1 MECRPLSGSKSNL
14 IATGNGVEGQE
25 EMVREQL
32 KFKNLELGD
41 NKIWGIRSQH
51 S

>member
-1 MECRPLSGSKSNL
+1 MGL
-14 IATGNGVEGQE
+14 EGQE

-32 KFKNLELGD
+32 EFKNLELGD
-41 NKIWGIRSQH
+41 NKNMGDQEPSKL